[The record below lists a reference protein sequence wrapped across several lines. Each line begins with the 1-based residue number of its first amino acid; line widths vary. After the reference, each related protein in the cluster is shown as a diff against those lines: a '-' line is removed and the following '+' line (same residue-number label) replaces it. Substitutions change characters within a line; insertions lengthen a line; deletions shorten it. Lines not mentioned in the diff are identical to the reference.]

1 MALKKIKQLSIFSDG
16 SSYSEP
22 IIALKNQKDYIFYNQ
37 DLNNHTL
44 SVIDTQKKNNL
55 EKSRLLRIVAHY
67 RVKYNK

>member
-1 MALKKIKQLSIFSDG
+1 MALKKIKRLSIFSDG
-16 SSYSEP
+16 SSYSELV
-22 IIALKNQKDYIFYNQ
+22 IALKNQKDYTFYNQ